1 MAYALTCHTPDKLL
15 YLTIDGQT
23 TIQELVVIDEEVT
36 AILDTSHEKMCI
48 VIDVNRLE
56 VNYQTVEQL
65 RLTQSYMDH
74 KQLNLGL
81 IITDNKLS
89 RLITMMAFSA
99 ARTKVIQCL
108 NFDIAVKNLKQR
120 GFMQESYDAQI

>member
-1 MAYALTCHTPDKLL
+1 MAYALTCHKPDKLC

-23 TIQELVVIDEEVT
+23 NVKELVIIDQEVT
-36 AILDTSHEKMCI
+36 AILDTSPDAMCI
-48 VIDVNRLE
+48 VIDVERLD

-74 KQLNLGL
+74 KQLNLAL

-89 RLITMMAFSA
+89 RLITMMAFSSV
-99 ARTKVIQCL
+99 RTKVVQCL
-108 NFDIAVKNLKQR
+108 NFDIAVQNLKQR
-120 GFMQESYDAQI
+120 GFMATTAT